1 MRAVKWLLE
10 RGAAGLF
17 LDPGLGKTSITL
29 AALDVLREKGLMR
42 GALVIAPLRP
52 CYLVWPAEVQKW
64 ADFAHL
70 KVAILHGPKKE
81 EALRSRADIY
91 VINPEGLRWLFLKIG
106 LGRDNWPFDVLVVD
120 ESTKFK
126 HTNTQ
131 RFKELR
137 EPLRRFRRRYILTGT
152 PAPNGLMDLFGQIYL
167 LDLGNALG
175 QYITH
180 FRTKFFNSGGYGGY
194 EWFLKAGADKEI
206 YDRIA
211 PLVLRMDQKDYLEL
225 PPLIE
230 VDHWVD
236 LPAPAMR
243 VYVDLET
250 RFVADLESG
259 KIKAATAGAAT
270 TKLRQIA
277 NGGIYLDEVVNGKR
291 RAEHLHATKTD
302 ALIELLEKL
311 SGQPTLV
318 AYEFEHDL
326 ARIKNDLKRE
336 GFGDVPHLGGGVP
349 MRTAMRVAEDWN
361 AGKLPVLLGQPQ
373 SIAHGLNLQKTGRAV
388 IWYSLTW
395 DLELYD
401 QFVRRVWRQGQTSRV
416 FVYRILARKTIDEAV
431 LAAIRAKTKTQG
443 ALLNALRSY
452 YKPRP

>member
-1 MRAVKWLLE
+1 
-10 RGAAGLF
+10 LF

-29 AALDVLREKGLMR
+29 AALDTLREQKLMR

-52 CYLVWPAEVQKW
+52 CYLVWPEEIKKW
-64 ADFAHL
+64 ADFNHL
-70 KVAILHGPKKE
+70 RTAILHGSRKE
-81 EALRSRADIY
+81 EALRSRADLY
-91 VINPEGLRWLFLKIG
+91 LINPEGLRWLFQKVGTL
-106 LGRDNWPFDVLVVD
+106 RSDAWPFDVLVVD

-137 EPLRRFRRRYILTGT
+137 APLAKFRRRYILTGT

-167 LDLGNALG
+167 LDLGHALG

-180 FRTKFFNSGGYGGY
+180 YRMKYFNAGGFGGY
-194 EWFLKAGADKEI
+194 EWFLKKGADKLI

-230 VDHWVD
+230 TDHWVE
-236 LPAPAMR
+236 LPPEALR
-243 VYVDLET
+243 VYSDLEVK
-250 RFVADLESG
+250 FIAELNSG
-259 KIKAATAGAAT
+259 KVKAATAGAAV
-270 TKLRQIA
+270 TKLRQVA
-277 NGGIYLDEVVNGKR
+277 NGGVYLDEVVNGKR
-291 RAEHLHATKTD
+291 RSEHLHDAKTD
-302 ALIELLEKL
+302 MLVELLEEL

-326 ARIKNDLKRE
+326 DRIKLALKRE
-336 GFGDVPHLGGGVP
+336 GFGDVPHLGGGVSAA
-349 MRTAMRVAEDWN
+349 RAKAIADDWN
-361 AGKLPVLLGQPQ
+361 AGKLPVLLGHPQ

-401 QFVRRVWRQGQTSRV
+401 QFVRRIWRQGQTSRV
-416 FVYRILARKTIDEAV
+416 FVHRILARDTVDVAV
-431 LAAIRAKTKTQG
+431 LAAIGAKAKVQG
-443 ALLNALRSY
+443 ALLDALRKY
-452 YKPRP
+452 YPPRRS